1 MSTKSDRPK
10 VLIVGAGLE
19 GLLLGALLEK
29 AGVPYQIFERATTVK
44 PLGFVAAHEASGP
57 FTCRRI
63 VPSRKI
69 HFGHRVLNITEE
81 DNKVI
86 IHLSNKDTIEGD
98 IIVGADGAYSAIC
111 QRMYEQLKA
120 VGKLPKSDQEDLS
133 FRCACFGGTTK
144 VLDPEEFPKRTL
156 GDLYDQTPKEFI
168 SKAML
173 EEKVFTTWHYRRYVL
188 LGGSCHKLN
197 PSGGHGAVTVMH
209 DAVALANLL
218 YSMPTRTLEDITRI
232 FEEYQKERLPA
243 VTQSYNHSRH
253 LAKISGRGHSGAIPL
268 YFSTRAS
275 MWLWRLAMAKQVPL
289 RPQAA
294 FLKRVEVKGTVLPAK
309 SPSEQK
315 ARTVFEKRQQTAASI

>member
-29 AGVPYQIFERATTVK
+29 ERVPYQIFERATTVK
-44 PLGFVAAHEASGP
+44 PLGILAAHEASGP

-81 DNKVI
+81 D
-86 IHLSNKDTIEGD
+86 SKDTIEGD
-98 IIVGADGAYSAIC
+98 IIVGADGAYSAIR

-120 VGKLPKSDQEDLS
+120 PCPIAILLTRMEKTSRSLKTSKAAMEQCFRHSENSECGDYPAQSMCEETRNFPIQLLDGK
-133 FRCACFGGTTK
+133 
-144 VLDPEEFPKRTL
+144 KRTL

-168 SKAML
+168 SKVML
-173 EEKVFTTWHYRRYVL
+173 EEEVFTTWHYRRYVL
-188 LGGSCHKLN
+188 LGDACHKLN
-197 PSGGHGAVTVMH
+197 PSGGHGAVTAMH
-209 DAVALANLL
+209 DAVALANML

-243 VTQSYNHSRH
+243 VTQS
-253 LAKISGRGHSGAIPL
+253 
-268 YFSTRAS
+268 
-275 MWLWRLAMAKQVPL
+275 
-289 RPQAA
+289 
-294 FLKRVEVKGTVLPAK
+294 
-309 SPSEQK
+309 
-315 ARTVFEKRQQTAASI
+315 